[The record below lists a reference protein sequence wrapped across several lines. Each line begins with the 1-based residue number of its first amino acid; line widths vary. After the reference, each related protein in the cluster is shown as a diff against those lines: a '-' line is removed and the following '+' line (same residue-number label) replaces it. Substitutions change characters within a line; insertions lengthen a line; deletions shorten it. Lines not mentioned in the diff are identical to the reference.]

1 MRNILLSLILLVTS
15 TGITF
20 AGCKY
25 DESVP
30 VFAKTDHQ
38 IIIIL
43 NNHQLI
49 KYKDQEGITR
59 FDLKNSDG
67 KIEAE
72 YMSMIVLSIDY
83 PEIHELIKSQEVS
96 SS

>member
-1 MRNILLSLILLVTS
+1 MRNLLLAFILFLVS
-15 TGITF
+15 TGISF
-20 AGCKY
+20 AGCIY

-30 VFAKTDHQ
+30 VLAKTNHQ
-38 IIIIL
+38 IIIVS
-43 NNHQLI
+43 NNYQLI
-49 KYKDQEGITR
+49 KYKDPEGITR

-83 PEIHELIKSQEVS
+83 PELHELIKSQEVRS
-96 SS
+96 S